1 MRRTITAALVAA
13 AGLLAAPS
21 FAGVSVGDTA
31 PEMEGK
37 EFINSPPITVKGLR
51 GQVLLYDIF
60 RTW

>member
-1 MRRTITAALVAA
+1 MRRPLAAALVAA
-13 AGLLAAPS
+13 GLFAAPS

-31 PEMEGK
+31 PEMQGR